1 MAVWNVVNHTE
12 LSSGNATLIDVTS
25 ISSSYDH
32 LYLMASIRSDKAS
45 TKRTNAEIQFNGDTG
60 NNYDTCQLYS
70 GGGNVTPNSYKQNG
84 VDSFDDIECAA
95 ADCLADTFSSLEMW
109 IYNYSNTTHYK
120 QCLMLGATPNNDAAQ
135 HMGGMKVTSGL
146 WSDTSA
152 IDRIKIFQG
161 SDDFVQYSSVTI
173 YGINGAA

>member
-45 TKRTNAEIQFNGDTG
+45 TYRTNAEIQFNNDTG
-60 NNYDTCQLYS
+60 TNYDTVHIYS

-95 ADCLADTFSSLEMW
+95 ADCLADTFSFLEMW
-109 IYNYSNTTHYK
+109 IYNYSNTTHFK
-120 QCLMLGATPNNDAAQ
+120 QCLMLSGTPNNSSTE
-135 HMGGMKVTSGL
+135 HHGGIKVTAGV
-146 WSDTSA
+146 WSSTSA

-161 SDDFVQYSSVTI
+161 SDDFVQYSNVTI

>member
-45 TKRTNAEIQFNGDTG
+45 VYKTNSEIQFNGDTG

-70 GGGNVTPNSYKQNG
+70 GGGNVKPNSYKQNG
-84 VDSFDDIECAA
+84 VDSFDDIETAA

-120 QCLMLGATPNNDAAQ
+120 QCLILSTTPNNSATQ
-135 HMGGMKVTSGL
+135 HHGAIKVSSGI

>member
-1 MAVWNVVNHTE
+1 MAVWNVINHTE

-45 TKRTNAEIQFNGDTG
+45 TERTNSEIQFNGDTG

-70 GGGNVTPNSYKQNG
+70 GGGNNTPTSYSQAG
-84 VDSFDDIECAA
+84 VDSFDDIETAA
-95 ADCLADTFSSLEMW
+95 ADCLADTFSSFEMW

-120 QCLMLGATPNNDAAQ
+120 QCLMLCGTPNNNTAE
-135 HMGGMKVTSGL
+135 HKGGIKVTAGAWAS
-146 WSDTSA
+146 TAA
-152 IDRIKIFQG
+152 IDRIKMFQG
-161 SDDFVQYSSVTI
+161 SDDFVQYSSMTI
-173 YGINGAA
+173 YGINGAV